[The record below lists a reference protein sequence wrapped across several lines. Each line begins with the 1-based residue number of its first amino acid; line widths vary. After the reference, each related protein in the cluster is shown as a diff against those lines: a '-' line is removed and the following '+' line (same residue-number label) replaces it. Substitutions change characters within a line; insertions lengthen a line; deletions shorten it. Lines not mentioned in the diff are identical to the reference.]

1 MLHAAAQTY
10 HSCRLLKNTSLRPF
24 GEDFAFL
31 FLSQSFII
39 ALCLG
44 IVSGTLYGYRVFG
57 TALIIIPIFS
67 KSVFAYRKVA
77 PLGLTLAY
85 LHSILLAFDAF

>member
-44 IVSGTLYGYRVFG
+44 IVSGTLNGYRVFG

-67 KSVFAYRKVA
+67 KSVFAYRKVT
-77 PLGLTLAY
+77 PLGLTIVGLY
-85 LHSILLAFDAF
+85 SILSAIDAF